1 MSSLFDQRTWIILAS
16 LGSLFFVGLTIYYS
30 LQQQTRQFVPAT
42 CVIALGC
49 VSSLIRGTCDSH
61 SSSVEGIWRL
71 LTILLLIGGGIMY
84 QRESNR
90 MKRRTDRGETE
101 G

>member
-1 MSSLFDQRTWIILAS
+1 MSRLFDERTWIILAS

-30 LQQQTRQFVPAT
+30 LQKQTRQFVPAT

-49 VSSLIRGTCDSH
+49 ISGMIRGAFDSP
-61 SSSVEGIWRL
+61 SSRVGGIWRL
-71 LTILLLIGGGIMY
+71 LTVLLLIGGGIMY
-84 QRESNR
+84 QREWNR
-90 MKRRTDRGETE
+90 MKRRADHADSE